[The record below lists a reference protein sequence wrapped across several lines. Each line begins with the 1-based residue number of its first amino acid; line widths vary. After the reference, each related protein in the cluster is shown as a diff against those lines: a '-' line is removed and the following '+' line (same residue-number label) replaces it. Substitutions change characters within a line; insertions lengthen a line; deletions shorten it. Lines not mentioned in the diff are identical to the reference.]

1 MTIIQYQNTVEL
13 LWQCDYHLLGER
25 EREREREV
33 TKYGL
38 LSKINKKN
46 SVGMKYTSYFGFL

>member
-25 EREREREV
+25 EREV

-46 SVGMKYTSYFGFL
+46 SVGMKYISYFGFL